1 MRKKER
7 SINTVLVAARDR
19 MIYLL
24 GRNIEGNSPE
34 INTPEVINAGD
45 DKKYSRT
52 LKISRC
58 SISRLV
64 STDLGSPLLQ
74 PAEPEDDGPLVL
86 LDHLRHVIK
95 LNQLSYNIKCRTS
108 IRIFLIKY

>member
-45 DKKYSRT
+45 DQEDTRAPGST
-52 LKISRC
+52 LQQATQS
-58 SISRLV
+58 
-64 STDLGSPLLQ
+64 
-74 PAEPEDDGPLVL
+74 EDDGSLVF
-86 LDHLRHVIK
+86 LDVDI
-95 LNQLSYNIKCRTS
+95 
-108 IRIFLIKY
+108 